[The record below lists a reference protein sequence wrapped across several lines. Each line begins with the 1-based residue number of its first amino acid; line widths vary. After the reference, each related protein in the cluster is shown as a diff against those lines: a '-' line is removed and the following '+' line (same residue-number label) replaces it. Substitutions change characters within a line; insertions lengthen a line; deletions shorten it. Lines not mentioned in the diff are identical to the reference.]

1 MVKLDIDFPP
11 ELREA
16 LNAHGYFSA
25 NDVIRQICLKLVQVV
40 QPDLL
45 EKAEQGPMSE
55 LDHEVITHI
64 ASCMQPSEILQSFGK
79 HIKDFGAIDQAIDY
93 MKSRVAQATS
103 QDYRD
108 TCSKC
113 LDLMLGSQRR
123 H

>member
-11 ELREA
+11 ELRDVM
-16 LNAHGYFSA
+16 NAHGYFSL
-25 NDVIRQICLKLVQVV
+25 NDVLRQICLKVVQVV
-40 QPDLL
+40 QPDLI
-45 EKAEQGPMSE
+45 EAGEQEAIDE
-55 LDHEVITHI
+55 LDHEVVTHI
-64 ASCMQPSEILQSFGK
+64 ASFRQPSEILQSFGK

-108 TCSKC
+108 TCSKS

>member
-25 NDVIRQICLKLVQVV
+25 NDVIRQICLKVVQVV

-55 LDHEVITHI
+55 LDHEVITHL
-64 ASCMQPSEILQSFGK
+64 ACNQAKSCNPLANTSKIS
-79 HIKDFGAIDQAIDY
+79 
-93 MKSRVAQATS
+93 AQ
-103 QDYRD
+103 
-108 TCSKC
+108 
-113 LDLMLGSQRR
+113 
-123 H
+123 